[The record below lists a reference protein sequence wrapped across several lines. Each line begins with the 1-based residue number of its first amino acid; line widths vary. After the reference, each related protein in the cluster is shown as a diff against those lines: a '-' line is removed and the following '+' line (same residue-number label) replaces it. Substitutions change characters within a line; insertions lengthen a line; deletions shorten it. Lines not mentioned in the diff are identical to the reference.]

1 VTHRSVEKEIGG
13 KLLKIETGKIARQAG
28 GSALV
33 TYADT
38 VVLVSATR
46 GPAREGI
53 NFFPLTVEYQ
63 EKTYAAGKFPG
74 GFYKREGRPTTKEI
88 ITMRLID
95 RPTRPLFPDNYKDEV
110 QIMGVVLSA
119 DKENDPDV
127 LAMIGS
133 SAALGLSDIPFLGP
147 TGSVRVGYVDGEF
160 VLNPTHSQRESSKL
174 DLVVSGTK
182 DAIMMVEAGAK
193 EVSEETVLS
202 AIFFG
207 HKHIREIIEMI
218 EDLVSTNGKEKI
230 AVPENGV
237 DAELYE
243 KIKAACYD
251 EIVRCN
257 FIEGKH
263 NRDAALK
270 ENSEKMT
277 EQFASEDD
285 KEGPTEKDVLA
296 VCDQIEK
303 EVVREFIV
311 KEERRSDG
319 RSLKDIRPISID
331 IGMMPRTHGSAVF
344 TRGETQALVAVTLGT
359 PADEQR
365 IDGLTEEEESK
376 KFMLHYNFP
385 PFCVGEVRPVR
396 GPGRREIGHGALAER
411 ALEVVIPEDFPYTI
425 RIVSDI
431 LESNGSSS
439 MASVC
444 GGTLA
449 MMDAGIPIKDPVAG
463 IAMGLVKEGEKVKI
477 LSDILGVED
486 HFGDMDFKVTGTQHG
501 ITALQMDMKISGID
515 KEIMKEALEQAR
527 EGRIEI
533 LRAML
538 KAIPRPRA
546 NLSKYAP
553 RLVKI
558 TIDQEKIG
566 TVIGPGGK
574 MIRKIQ
580 EDTGAEIEIDDD
592 GVVTISASND
602 ESVDKAKETIEGLTA
617 EAKVGEIY
625 EGKVTSVRDFGAF
638 VEILPGTEGLLHIS
652 ELSEEFVKDIH
663 SAVKMGEMVKV
674 KVVSID
680 DTGRIRLSKK
690 AVSR

>member
-1 VTHRSVEKEIGG
+1 MTHRSIEKEIGG

-28 GSALV
+28 GSVLV

-38 VVLVSATR
+38 VVLVAATR

-53 NFFPLTVEYQ
+53 DFFPLTVEYQ

-74 GFYKREGRPTTKEI
+74 GFYKREGRPSAKEI

-95 RPTRPLFPDNYKDEV
+95 RPTRPLFPDSYKDEV

-127 LAMIGS
+127 LAMIGA
-133 SAALGLSDIPFLGP
+133 SAALSLSDIPFLGP

-160 VLNPTHSQRESSKL
+160 VLNPTHGQRESSKL

-202 AIFFG
+202 GIFFG
-207 HKHIREIIEMI
+207 HEHIREIIEII

-230 AVPENGV
+230 AVAENGV
-237 DAELYE
+237 NAELYE
-243 KIKAACYD
+243 KIKAACRD
-251 EIVRCN
+251 EIARCN

-263 NRDAALK
+263 NRDVALK
-270 ENSEKMT
+270 ENSEKMK
-277 EQFASEDD
+277 EQFASEDE
-285 KEGPTEKDVLA
+285 KEGPTGKDVRAICQQL
-296 VCDQIEK
+296 EK
-303 EVVREFIV
+303 EAVREFIV
-311 KEERRSDG
+311 KEEKRCDNRG
-319 RSLKDIRPISID
+319 LKDIRPISID

-431 LESNGSSS
+431 LEANGSSS

-463 IAMGLVKEGEKVKI
+463 IAMGLVKDGDRVKI
-477 LSDILGVED
+477 LSDILGTED

-515 KEIMKEALEQAR
+515 EEIMKQALEQAKD
-527 EGRIEI
+527 GRVEI
-533 LRAML
+533 LRTML
-538 KAIPRPRA
+538 QAIPRPRA

-558 TIDQEKIG
+558 TINQEKIG

-602 ESVDKAKETIEGLTA
+602 ESVNKAKETIEGLTA
-617 EAKVGEIY
+617 EAKAGEIY

-652 ELSEEFVKDIH
+652 ELSEEFVKEIH
-663 SAVKMGEMVKV
+663 GAIKMGEMVKV
-674 KVVSID
+674 KVLSID

-690 AVSR
+690 AVGR